1 MAPDPSATA
10 ARSGSPFSH
19 LPFSLLW
26 APCPTSWRRPES
38 GRHRRQPSLAI
49 PKEFSPT
56 TSWKMKPSPPVCLF
70 GVSRERALPQD
81 TVQALVLSYLCV
93 PTCTWAAS
101 RGLLSVLDQGSASRM
116 RLYPPLGNK
125 SEHLCMLW
133 GAEMA
138 FFGRLAVQ
146 QLGCRMLLTL
156 RALNKRPKLKKK
168 KIKKYLYIYTQTHT
182 HRVKE

>member
-19 LPFSLLW
+19 LPFSMLW
-26 APCPTSWRRPES
+26 APCPTSWRCPES
-38 GRHRRQPSLAI
+38 SRRRCQPSLAT
-49 PKEFSPT
+49 PKEFSPNNQLEGEAV
-56 TSWKMKPSPPVCLF
+56 SACLPVWREPGACLAT
-70 GVSRERALPQD
+70 GHGP
-81 TVQALVLSYLCV
+81 ALVLSYLCV
-93 PTCTWAAS
+93 PTCTRAAS

-116 RLYPPLGNK
+116 RLHPPLGNK

-156 RALNKRPKLKKK
+156 RVLNKRP
-168 KIKKYLYIYTQTHT
+168 T
-182 HRVKE
+182 

>member
-26 APCPTSWRRPES
+26 APCPTSWRCPES
-38 GRHRRQPSLAI
+38 GRHRCQPSLAT

-56 TSWKMKPSPPVCLF
+56 TSWKVKPSPPVLHVWRELGACLAA
-70 GVSRERALPQD
+70 GHSP
-81 TVQALVLSYLCV
+81 ALVLSYLCV
-93 PTCTWAAS
+93 PTCMRAAS
-101 RGLLSVLDQGSASRM
+101 PGLLSVLDRGSASRT
-116 RLYPPLGNK
+116 RLHPPLGNK
-125 SEHLCMLW
+125 SEHLCMFW

-156 RALNKRPKLKKK
+156 RALNKRLK
-168 KIKKYLYIYTQTHT
+168 
-182 HRVKE
+182 